1 MRCLVV
7 IFFVVLCSGFGA
19 AAQNNVR
26 YFNGVYGLMDDIET
40 DAFLKETRTGNKVVS
55 AELDLCHAL
64 APGSPLRDRIVIT
77 LKPQGNR
84 LVGTGQAQESKT
96 PVSVD
101 LVRTGSGDTF
111 SFDGTLKYGERVFR
125 GASGDITDMSAREFQ
140 EQTAVEETIVENP
153 ADFHEVT
160 PGTIAFRVSRMSL
173 TDFLKAL
180 RSENVKVQ
188 GFSIAPSCEALRRG
202 YFDVQAEVDPERTL
216 DVIAKA
222 KSFPGVTRAGW
233 TSGGIDLSRS
243 IRFPVAGWRDA
254 NGKLDREKLGKT
266 VSAVMAKV
274 LSAEPDAIEWD
285 DVTGELSVL
294 VKRPDV
300 TIPGL
305 GLTEVI
311 GAAFVF
317 SSEKP
322 GAKDAIVARIGQLDS
337 EIQDAGAGPR
347 LQIAASQSNGE
358 SSEPVGAGALQ
369 AALAKE
375 LKGQVWDTDK
385 EGWAKQ

>member
-1 MRCLVV
+1 MRFLVV
-7 IFFVVLCSGFGA
+7 TLAALLSSGFGA

-26 YFNGVYGLMDDIET
+26 YFNGVYGLMGDIET
-40 DAFLKETRTGNKVVS
+40 DAFLKETRAGNKVVS

-64 APGSPLRDRIVIT
+64 APGSPLRDRVIVA

-84 LVGTGQAQESKT
+84 LVGTGQGQDSKT

-111 SFDGTLKYGERVFR
+111 SFDGTVKYGDRVFK
-125 GASGDITDMSAREFQ
+125 ASSGDVTDVSAKEFQ
-140 EQTAVEETIVENP
+140 EQATADETIVENP

-160 PGTIAFRVSRMSL
+160 PSTVAFRVNRTALVDVLKSL
-173 TDFLKAL
+173 RA
-180 RSENVKVQ
+180 ENVKVQ
-188 GFSIAPSCEALRRG
+188 SHSIAPSCEALRRG
-202 YFDVQAEVDPERTL
+202 HLDVQVEIDPERAVDL
-216 DVIAKA
+216 VAKTR
-222 KSFPGVTRAGW
+222 SFPGVTRAGW

-243 IRFPVAGWRDA
+243 IRFPATGWRDA

-266 VSAVMAKV
+266 IAAVTAKA
-274 LSAEPDAIEWD
+274 LSAEQDSIEWD
-285 DVTGELSVL
+285 DVTGELAVL

-300 TIPGL
+300 TVPGL

-311 GAAFVF
+311 GAPFVF

-322 GAKDAIVARIGQLDS
+322 GGKDTIVVRIGQLDS
-337 EIQDAGAGPR
+337 EIQDAGTGPR
-347 LQIAASQSNGE
+347 LQVNTSQGDGD
-358 SSEPVGAGALQ
+358 SSEPAGSDALQ

-375 LKGQVWDTDK
+375 LKGQVWDTDR
-385 EGWAKQ
+385 ESWAK

>member
-1 MRCLVV
+1 MRLLVV
-7 IFFVVLCSGFGA
+7 TLVALLCSGFGA

-40 DAFLKETRTGNKVVS
+40 DAFLKETRAGNKVVS

-64 APGSPLRDRIVIT
+64 APGSPLRDRVVVA

-84 LVGTGQAQESKT
+84 LVGSGQSQDSKA

-111 SFDGTLKYGERVFR
+111 AFEGTVKYGDRTFK
-125 GASGDITDMSAREFQ
+125 ASSGDVTDMSAKEFQ
-140 EQTAVEETIVENP
+140 EQTAAEETITENP

-160 PGTIAFRVSRMSL
+160 PSTVAFRVSRPALIDVLKSL
-173 TDFLKAL
+173 RA
-180 RSENVKVQ
+180 ENVKLQ
-188 GFSIAPSCEALRRG
+188 AYSISPSCEALRRG
-202 YFDVQAEVDPERTL
+202 YFDVQAEVDPERAV

-222 KSFPGVTRAGW
+222 RSLPGVTRAGW

-243 IRFPVAGWRDA
+243 IRFPAADWRDA

-266 VSAVMAKV
+266 IAAVTAKT
-274 LSAEPDAIEWD
+274 LSAEQDAIEWD
-285 DVTGELSVL
+285 DTTGELSIL

-300 TIPGL
+300 TVPGL

-311 GAAFVF
+311 GASFVF

-322 GAKDAIVARIGQLDS
+322 GAKDTIVVRIGQLDS
-337 EIQDAGAGPR
+337 EIQDSGAGPR
-347 LQIAASQSNGE
+347 LQINTSQGNGDP
-358 SSEPVGAGALQ
+358 SEPTGSDALQ

-385 EGWAKQ
+385 ETWAK

>member
-1 MRCLVV
+1 MRFLVV
-7 IFFVVLCSGFGA
+7 LVALLSSGFGA

-26 YFNGVYGLMDDIET
+26 YFNGVYGLLDDIET
-40 DAFLKETRTGNKVVS
+40 DAFLKETRAGNKVVS

-64 APGSPLRDRIVIT
+64 APGSLLRDRVVVT

-84 LVGTGQAQESKT
+84 LVGTGQGQESKT

-101 LVRTGSGDTF
+101 LARTGSGDTF
-111 SFDGTLKYGERVFR
+111 SFDGTLKYGDRTFK
-125 GASGDITDMSAREFQ
+125 ASSGDVTDVSAKEFQ
-140 EQTAVEETIVENP
+140 EQTAVEETITENP
-153 ADFHEVT
+153 ADFREVT
-160 PGTIAFRVSRMSL
+160 PSTIAFRVGRPAL
-173 TDFLKAL
+173 VDFLKSL
-180 RSENVKVQ
+180 RTENVKVQ
-188 GFSIAPSCEALRRG
+188 AYSIAPSCEALRRG
-202 YFDVQAEVDPERTL
+202 YFDVQAEVDPERAL

-222 KSFPGVTRAGW
+222 KSLPGVTRAGW

-243 IRFPVAGWRDA
+243 IRFPAAEWRDA

-266 VSAVMAKV
+266 IAAVTAKA

-300 TIPGL
+300 LVPGL
-305 GLTEVI
+305 GLTQVI
-311 GAAFVF
+311 GAPFVF

-322 GAKDAIVARIGQLDS
+322 GAKDTIVVRIGQLDS
-337 EIQDAGAGPR
+337 EIQDVGTPPR
-347 LQIAASQSNGE
+347 LQINTAQSEGE
-358 SSEPVGAGALQ
+358 SSEPAGSDALQ

-385 EGWAKQ
+385 ETWAK